1 MLLSSRLPPYPETSD
16 GGCQGEVG
24 GGGVKG
30 GDKYSMVQGVAGSDR
45 LDALGYLEHHA
56 LALLALGL

>member
-1 MLLSSRLPPYPETSD
+1 
-16 GGCQGEVG
+16 
-24 GGGVKG
+24 
-30 GDKYSMVQGVAGSDR
+30 MVQGVAGSDG